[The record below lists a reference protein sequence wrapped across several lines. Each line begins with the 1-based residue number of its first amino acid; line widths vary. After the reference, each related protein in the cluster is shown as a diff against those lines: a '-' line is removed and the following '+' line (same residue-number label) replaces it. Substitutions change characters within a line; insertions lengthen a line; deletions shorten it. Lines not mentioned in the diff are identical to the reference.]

1 MLPAHGGSASIAEPA
16 YWWYRARADLLRT
29 VLSPYVGRGARILDI
44 GSADGPSVSWL
55 RTDGLHVS
63 MDLDPRGLG
72 KNGVCASA
80 LALPFADNSFDI
92 VAAFDVIE
100 HCEPEKAALDE
111 VARVLVPGGRFLMSV
126 PAYQWAWSD
135 FDEQNG
141 HHRRYTR
148 GRAVRAVER
157 SGLRVERAT
166 HAFAGVFPFF
176 VAERLARRLK
186 RASSEA
192 ADVVKVPQVPKAL
205 EVVLM
210 GLSRIDARILGRRDI
225 PFGSSVLVAATNP
238 STPPP

>member
-1 MLPAHGGSASIAEPA
+1 MLTARGGSASIAEPS
-16 YWWYRARADLLRT
+16 YWWYRARANLLCT
-29 VLSPYVGRGARILDI
+29 VLSAYVSRGARILDI

-72 KNGVCASA
+72 RNGVCASA
-80 LALPFADNSFDI
+80 LALPFADESFDI

-100 HCEPEKAALDE
+100 HCEPERVALDE

-148 GRAVRAVER
+148 ARATQAVQR
-157 SGLRVERAT
+157 SGLEVERAT
-166 HAFAGVFPFF
+166 HAFASVFPMFA
-176 VAERLARRLK
+176 AERLLRGFRNG
-186 RASSEA
+186 STET
-192 ADVVKVPQVPKAL
+192 ADVVEVPHVPKAL
-205 EVVLM
+205 EAVLM
-210 GLSRIDARILGRRDI
+210 GLCRIDAKVLTRRDI
-225 PFGSSVLVAATNP
+225 PFGSSVLVAATKP
-238 STPPP
+238 ATP